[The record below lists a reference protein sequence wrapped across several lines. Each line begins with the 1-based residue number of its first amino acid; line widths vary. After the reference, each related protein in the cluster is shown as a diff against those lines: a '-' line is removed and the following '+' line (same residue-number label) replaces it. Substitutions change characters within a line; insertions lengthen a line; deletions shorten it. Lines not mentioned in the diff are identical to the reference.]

1 MSSTSDNLP
10 LAPILTDSEIAALSQ
25 LLYKS
30 ALQHDISLH
39 NIDGT
44 SSLDENNG
52 STSAHQG
59 FANRYDTS
67 SYERPPNILNAFAFV
82 SAKYESSAQYMALSA
97 AMGQKVYVYI
107 AWNWEKPN
115 EEVKIHLKSLWT
127 HMQCIAYVRHYIR
140 CGNASERRGWASI
153 EIEEAPSGV
162 KEILSGRFSGRD
174 PDLIVLEELHKK
186 FMHGVQTFCYPK
198 TRRRVKKYLAP
209 GISEFYKFYFDINRD
224 FVNHGDVLAKV
235 IHSLYYISRIVMVN
249 INEDNPDN
257 FSGLDWSQ
265 LLHMFRVL
273 HHRYIANVDEI
284 LGRARLILHT
294 CRELQEVKEDTTLHN
309 FNIVKAIY
317 KISELGTY
325 IYELLDFAYS
335 PRRHA
340 VLQKDIEIIFVDSI
354 VDRAPEPLSHH
365 EMTAIAKLVFD
376 TTWYNPATNFY
387 ERMLAAH
394 ERQTKSVEAA
404 LSARASSLSVH
415 PEMALLIYHHQQF
428 AKHRS
433 NPEFIA
439 PFEYI
444 AVNGS
449 PCICSRA
456 MLDAY
461 SKATERS
468 FILYGHNPKLSA
480 PWWAATDC
488 FEPKLAAA
496 MKRIFYWNMVE
507 VYTAQLREFEELGG
521 VKKQDGF
528 DEVPLDNSVAQ
539 PEDGLEKKRKKK

>member
-1 MSSTSDNLP
+1 MHQNVVAGLALRLRKHLRELRRLVLRNPNLNNSMFEDVSS
-10 LAPILTDSEIAALSQ
+10 E
-25 LLYKS
+25 
-30 ALQHDISLH
+30 
-39 NIDGT
+39 
-44 SSLDENNG
+44 
-52 STSAHQG
+52 
-59 FANRYDTS
+59 
-67 SYERPPNILNAFAFV
+67 
-82 SAKYESSAQYMALSA
+82 SAKTATMEQ
-97 AMGQKVYVYI
+97 
-107 AWNWEKPN
+107 
-115 EEVKIHLKSLWT
+115 
-127 HMQCIAYVRHYIR
+127 
-140 CGNASERRGWASI
+140 
-153 EIEEAPSGV
+153 
-162 KEILSGRFSGRD
+162 ILSGRFSGRD
-174 PDLIVLEELHKK
+174 PDLIVLEELRKK
-186 FMHGVQTFCYPK
+186 FMHDVQVFCYPK

-224 FVNHGDVLAKV
+224 LVNHGDVLAKV

-257 FSGLDWSQ
+257 FPGLDWSQ

-294 CRELQEVKEDTTLHN
+294 WRELQEVKGKFTPPLTSHSISKAHTPPLEDTTLNN
-309 FNIVKAIY
+309 FNIVKEIY

-376 TTWYNPATNFY
+376 TMWYNPATNFY

-449 PCICSRA
+449 PCICCRA